1 MKLNYSLKGKIVMW
15 CNQSLWIIISAMS
28 VIMITGTSLWLS
40 RQKRRVNE
48 HIGTELQD
56 VPQNFSF
63 S

>member
-56 VPQNFSF
+56 VPQKFSF

>member
-15 CNQSLWIIISAMS
+15 CNQSLGIISAMS